1 LCAWKAPLAHAF
13 CEQIHSKQFLA
24 GKELEDYLEEEKQVK
39 EREAKH
45 RAALD
50 RSRRMREAAA
60 AQGDETESSD
70 SDNEEDE
77 EDEDG
82 AGASGGE
89 ADGEG
94 DGDVVVAEPGA
105 GKESPSFGGP
115 RPGGAGGAWD
125 EFLDPLAQ
133 EGRQGSFDIY
143 VRGRFNEAGQ
153 VVGAQARVRM
163 FPFFERRRRVDAYG
177 EVIDVKGWLMRGK
190 QEDDTLLGPTAPG
203 ETVIGKRK
211 REEMEEKVRK
221 TMFNPLMR
229 RFC

>member
-1 LCAWKAPLAHAF
+1 LKLCWESIRRQLTRNRG
-13 CEQIHSKQFLA
+13 QIHSKQFLA
-24 GKELEDYLEEEKQVK
+24 GKELEDYLEEEKQAQ

-60 AQGDETESSD
+60 DQGDETESSE
-70 SDNEEDE
+70 SDNE

-82 AGASGGE
+82 AGDTEGMVVGE
-89 ADGEG
+89 V
-94 DGDVVVAEPGA
+94 DGDVAMAEPGA
-105 GKESPSFGGP
+105 GNESLSFGGP
-115 RPGGAGGAWD
+115 RPGGAGAWD

-190 QEDDTLLGPTAPG
+190 QEDDALLGPAGTG

-211 REEMEEKVRK
+211 REEMEEKVSELHAK
-221 TMFNPLMR
+221 
-229 RFC
+229 